1 MDFGI
6 IRRDYGAAT
15 VVTPTGDLD
24 VCTAPALRG
33 HGLDLIDGAGRHKVI
48 VDLSACTFIDST
60 GMGVLVGILKRVR
73 AHDGRVAVTGCNAY
87 VASALRVTG
96 LNRLLNP
103 APTVSD
109 ALKTG
114 FHEDV
119 QAVCA
124 KCHHVREDER
134 RRA

>member
-1 MDFGI
+1 MTRVRTDPAAGW
-6 IRRDYGAAT
+6 DAT
-15 VVTPTGDLD
+15 VVTVKGDLD
-24 VCTAPALRG
+24 VLNASHLRE
-33 HGLDLIDGAGRHKVI
+33 AGVRLAEAHQWNLVI
-48 VDLSACTFIDST
+48 DLSGVPFIDST

-114 FHEDV
+114 FRPAQAGDV
-119 QAVCA
+119 
-124 KCHHVREDER
+124 R
-134 RRA
+134 